1 MTFLFIFSVLITIL
15 TFGKGKVKVLN
26 IAGNYGKM
34 LTVRD
39 GYLICPRCRRN
50 KRLMKI
56 NPDTEATRVV
66 AYCRDCKTE
75 NIVDIYRG
83 QCYESRS
90 Q

>member
-1 MTFLFIFSVLITIL
+1 MKT
-15 TFGKGKVKVLN
+15 GQMH
-26 IAGNYGKM
+26 GKM

-39 GYLICPRCRRN
+39 GYLVCPTCRRN
-50 KRLMKI
+50 KRLMRI
-56 NPDTEATRVV
+56 NQDTVATRVV

-75 NIVDIYRG
+75 HIVDIDRG

>member
-1 MTFLFIFSVLITIL
+1 MQTTKKHGKIL
-15 TFGKGKVKVLN
+15 V
-26 IAGNYGKM
+26 
-34 LTVRD
+34 VRD
-39 GYLICPRCRRN
+39 GCLVCPTCRRN

-56 NPDTEATRVV
+56 NPDTVATRVV

-75 NIVDIYRG
+75 HIVDIDRG